1 MRLSAQQFLDSER
14 KAITLMGMS
23 GVGKTTLAHKL
34 PRSRWFHYS
43 ADYRIGSRYLSEPIV
58 DNLKKKAMSVA
69 FLRELLMND
78 SIYIGN
84 NISFNNLAIISTF
97 ISKLGNPELDGLP
110 LDEFKYRQGLHREA
124 EIAAMYDISRF
135 IEKAN
140 AIYGYPHFINDASGS
155 ICELNDEK
163 VIEHLANH
171 TVIFYIEAD
180 DNLEKTLI
188 ERALANPKP
197 IYYQNDFLDR
207 HLQDYLTES
216 NIDNVDQVDPNQFV
230 QWIFP
235 KSIQH
240 RKPLYK
246 AIADNHG
253 YTLSAHAI
261 NEVATEQDVIQLLA
275 DTIHSAN

>member
-1 MRLSAQQFLDSER
+1 MRLSAQEFLDSER

-34 PRSRWFHYS
+34 PRSHWFHYS
-43 ADYRIGSRYLSEPIV
+43 ADYRIGSRYLSEPMI
-58 DNLKKKAMSVA
+58 DNLKKKAMSVP

-97 ISKLGNPELDGLP
+97 ISKLGNPQLDGLP
-110 LDEFKYRQGLHREA
+110 LEEFKHRQGLHREA
-124 EIAAMYDISRF
+124 EIAAMYDVSRF
-135 IEKAN
+135 MAKAN

-155 ICELNDEK
+155 VCELNDK
-163 VIEHLANH
+163 NVIEHLAKH

-180 DNLEKTLI
+180 DSLEKMLI
-188 ERALANPKP
+188 ERAIADPKP

-207 HLQDYLTES
+207 HLQDYFKEK
-216 NIDNVDQVDPNQFV
+216 NIAAVDQIDPNQFV

-246 AIADNHG
+246 AIADGHG
-253 YTLSAHAI
+253 YTLNAHSI
-261 NEVATEQDVIQLLA
+261 NEVETEQDVIQLLA
-275 DTIHSAN
+275 DTIKQSQ

>member
-34 PRSRWFHYS
+34 PRSHWFHYS

-110 LDEFKYRQGLHREA
+110 LDEFKYRQNLHRDA
-124 EIAAMYDISRF
+124 EISAMYDVSRF

-155 ICELNDEK
+155 VCELNDEN
-163 VIEHLANH
+163 VIQHLAKH

-180 DNLEKTLI
+180 DGLEQTLI
-188 ERALANPKP
+188 ERALADPKP
-197 IYYQNDFLDR
+197 IYYQNHFLDK
-207 HLQDYLTES
+207 HLEDYLRENNFS
-216 NIDNVDQVDPNQFV
+216 RVDQIDPNQFV

-246 AIADNHG
+246 AIADNYG
-253 YTLSAHAI
+253 YTLNAHAI
-261 NEVATEQDVIQLLA
+261 NEVSSEDDVINLLA
-275 DTIHSAN
+275 DTINQTQ